1 MECGSS
7 WKRDLRRR
15 RNRDGIGYVEAGYA
29 EVEAGYAEVDCHLY
43 ITHSRIIPFMY
54 N

>member
-15 RNRDGIGYVEAGYA
+15 RNRDGNGY
-29 EVEAGYAEVDCHLY
+29 VEAGYAEVDCHLY
-43 ITHSRIIPFMY
+43 IIHSRIIPFMY

>member
-1 MECGSS
+1 VECGSS

-29 EVEAGYAEVDCHLY
+29 EVDCHLY